1 MYKITKTINECETIV
16 LVFDD
21 VKTAKE
27 VFNDLQYDEYIRFAN
42 LYESGINRETI
53 NRTIDHNVVYKEYK
67 ISIPTFSVTIILT
80 YIKD

>member
-1 MYKITKTINECETIV
+1 MYKITKTINDYETIA

-21 VKTAKE
+21 VAKAKE
-27 VFNDLQYDEYIRFAN
+27 VFNDLQYDEYIRFTN

-67 ISIPTFSVTIILT
+67 ISVPTFSVTIILT

>member
-1 MYKITKTINECETIV
+1 MYKITKTINDYETIV

-21 VKTAKE
+21 VAKAKE
-27 VFNDLQYDEYIRFAN
+27 VFNDLQYDEYIRFKN

-53 NRTIDHNVVYKEYK
+53 NRTIDYNVVYKEYK
-67 ISIPTFSVTIILT
+67 ISVPTFSVTIILT

>member
-1 MYKITKTINECETIV
+1 MYKITKTINDYETIA

-21 VKTAKE
+21 VAKATE
-27 VFNDLQYDEYIRFAN
+27 VFHDLQYDEYIRFTN
-42 LYESGINRETI
+42 FYESGINRETI

-67 ISIPTFSVTIILT
+67 ISVPTFSVTILLT

>member
-1 MYKITKTINECETIV
+1 MYKITKTINDYETIA

-21 VKTAKE
+21 VAKAKE
-27 VFNDLQYDEYIRFAN
+27 VFHDLQYDEYIRFTN
-42 LYESGINRETI
+42 FYESGINRETI

-67 ISIPTFSVTIILT
+67 ISVPTFSVTILLT